1 MVEGAAAG
9 AAGASGTTRPGTGW
23 SMGGMAGPALPPKI
37 ALSMEGLAGAV
48 VRAGRDIRAAAEVET
63 PRDAARSALERT
75 MATRVLRDASRA
87 EGTSLAAR
95 RARGYSPFRGR
106 WLAFRSLLDQS
117 ESTSV
122 DLRLTVCL
130 CVSTRGK
137 KICRSQRSFGF
148 GTPKEGNKPD
158 RRAIEGRPPVG
169 NGKKSAGR
177 SR

>member
-48 VRAGRDIRAAAEVET
+48 VRAGRDIRAAAEVKPRAT
-63 PRDAARSALERT
+63 PRERLERT

-95 RARGYSPFRGR
+95 REGQQPILGR
-106 WLAFRSLLDQS
+106 WLAFRSRLDQS
-117 ESTSV
+117 
-122 DLRLTVCL
+122 RIHL
-130 CVSTRGK
+130 C
-137 KICRSQRSFGF
+137 
-148 GTPKEGNKPD
+148 
-158 RRAIEGRPPVG
+158 
-169 NGKKSAGR
+169 
-177 SR
+177 